1 MIKVRFNAGAVN
13 IIFAGLAAS
22 DFPMDKFLSLHL
34 LKFGVATQQRAATLR
49 LLQAVLVPQLSPT
62 DSSPAAATPTTFTPN
77 AQASANTLV
86 QLTSDD
92 QHSQL
97 STQRPE
103 AREADSTT
111 PEAAPGQQIVSTEAA
126 QQCQQKLLA
135 RLLRAIP
142 NVLAS
147 AVSDDALLAECGQQ
161 LVSQANAPTAS
172 EGCTQ
177 SVSDADLQTDVEAP
191 QQAAQQDSE
200 AAVIDGDAM
209 HALLGLMLHAAGDPA
224 LKGMHALLEF
234 PEALADAMS
243 DLLASPQA
251 LPPILAPQWT
261 SPYCHCCSPN
271 AAGMHAWLV
280 SSSRVT
286 QKSYSCKVDR
296 SYMHVSS
303 IAVRQVA

>member
-1 MIKVRFNAGAVN
+1 
-13 IIFAGLAAS
+13 
-22 DFPMDKFLSLHL
+22 MDKFLSLHL
-34 LKFGVATQQRAATLR
+34 LKSGVATQQRAATLR

-62 DSSPAAATPTTFTPN
+62 DSSSAAATATTFTPN

-103 AREADSTT
+103 AREADSTN
-111 PEAAPGQQIVSTEAA
+111 PEAAPGQQIASTEAV

-200 AAVIDGDAM
+200 AVVIDGDAM

-251 LPPILAPQWT
+251 LPPIPAPQ
-261 SPYCHCCSPN
+261 
-271 AAGMHAWLV
+271 
-280 SSSRVT
+280 
-286 QKSYSCKVDR
+286 
-296 SYMHVSS
+296 
-303 IAVRQVA
+303 